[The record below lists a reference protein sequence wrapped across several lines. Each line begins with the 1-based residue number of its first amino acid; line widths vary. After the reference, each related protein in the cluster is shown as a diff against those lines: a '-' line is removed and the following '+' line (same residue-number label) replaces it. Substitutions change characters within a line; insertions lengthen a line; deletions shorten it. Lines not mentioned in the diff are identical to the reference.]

1 MLKGDT
7 SHYSHLQNLRF
18 VFSSW
23 LLLIQ
28 RKQCNGYIS
37 ETAMSHQAFIC
48 GVLLYVHPGVYLLAY
63 TDLVFMVTETP
74 SGRLGGKET
83 L

>member
-7 SHYSHLQNLRF
+7 SRYSHLQNLRF
-18 VFSSW
+18 VFS
-23 LLLIQ
+23 LIQ

-37 ETAMSHQAFIC
+37 ETDMSHQAFIF
-48 GVLLYVHPGVYLLAY
+48 GVLLYVHLLTY

-74 SGRLGGKET
+74 TGRLGGKEI